1 MNITLRY
8 VKKQGQEKAINKFK
22 LNMMMNK
29 KSQHNNRKN
38 LKNKII

>member
-8 VKKQGQEKAINKFK
+8 VKKQGQEKAINKYK

-29 KSQHNNRKN
+29 KNQHNSRKS
-38 LKNKII
+38 LKNKTI